1 MNGII
6 LCEGFDDVLLLG
18 YYLYK
23 SSDGIKWKY
32 ENNEKISDNFDFP
45 KINSKSEK
53 RELYRRGG
61 DNVALWCVGGK
72 DNFGPALQFI
82 HTVNT
87 HFPESGFQ
95 KLAIVTDRDD
105 NDIGCCL
112 DKMHALFL
120 QQGWSVCLENNKENA
135 FFYDVEG
142 ERFEI
147 TIAPIIIPFTEP
159 GAIETIM
166 VNAIGET
173 GSEEHSIVN
182 RAKEY
187 VHSFVSSG
195 NLTKYLQ
202 HKREIPKAILSSII
216 SITNPDR
223 STAYFNELL
232 ISNDWEKKEIVKTHF
247 GLLKTMFI

>member
-32 ENNEKISDNFDFP
+32 EKNEKISDNFDFP

-53 RELYRRGG
+53 RELYRRGR

-82 HTVNT
+82 HTINT

-112 DKMHALFL
+112 DKMHALFFTTRM
-120 QQGWSVCLENNKENA
+120 VCLLGKQQRKC
-135 FFYDVEG
+135 FF
-142 ERFEI
+142 
-147 TIAPIIIPFTEP
+147 
-159 GAIETIM
+159 
-166 VNAIGET
+166 
-173 GSEEHSIVN
+173 
-182 RAKEY
+182 
-187 VHSFVSSG
+187 
-195 NLTKYLQ
+195 L
-202 HKREIPKAILSSII
+202 
-216 SITNPDR
+216 
-223 STAYFNELL
+223 
-232 ISNDWEKKEIVKTHF
+232 
-247 GLLKTMFI
+247 